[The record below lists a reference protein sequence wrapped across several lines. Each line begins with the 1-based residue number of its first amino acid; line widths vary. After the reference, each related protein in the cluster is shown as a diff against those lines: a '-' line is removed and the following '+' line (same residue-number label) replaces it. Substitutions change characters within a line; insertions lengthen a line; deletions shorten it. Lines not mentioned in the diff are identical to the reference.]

1 MTIFAIALL
10 IIHILICFFTFIGL
24 HLGVLKV
31 HKYMFFV
38 VLCLPF
44 WGSLAVL
51 FLHFGILFKQN
62 ETLNIDVEKMK
73 LDSLLYKG
81 VAVEEN
87 KKDDTIVPIE
97 EALIINSPME
107 RRKIIMDVL
116 NDNPKEY
123 VEFLKKAGN
132 NDDSEVVHYAVTAMV
147 EISKDNDY
155 MLQNLETEY
164 VKNPDDLAV
173 LTRYSNFLWEVLQQD
188 LMSGQVA
195 ILNRNLYSEL
205 VSKKLSMEEN
215 LEDYMRYFENEFEL
229 GNYTVA
235 GEIIQKADTLY
246 SDCEELIPLKLK
258 YYSRLGKGDKIKELI
273 GDIQNKKMFVSRRV
287 KEAIAFWKD

>member
-1 MTIFAIALL
+1 MTVFAIILL
-10 IIHILICFFTFIGL
+10 MMHILVCILTFIGL
-24 HLGVLKV
+24 NLRILKV

-44 WGSLAVL
+44 WGALAVL
-51 FLHFGILFKQN
+51 LLHFEILFEQD

-81 VAVEEN
+81 LAVEESKN
-87 KKDDTIVPIE
+87 DDTIVPIE
-97 EALIINSPME
+97 EALIINSPRE
-107 RRKIIMDVL
+107 RREIIMDVL

-147 EISKDNDY
+147 EISKENDHR
-155 MLQNLETEY
+155 LQKLGMEY
-164 VKNPDDLAV
+164 SKNPDDLDC
-173 LTRYSNFLWEVLQQD
+173 LTRYSNFLWEVLSQD
-188 LMSGQVA
+188 LLSGQVE

-205 VSKKLSMEEN
+205 ISKKLSISEN
-215 LEDYMRYFENEFEL
+215 LEDYMRYFENEFVL
-229 GNYTVA
+229 GNYTKA
-235 GEIIQKADTLY
+235 GEIIKKADCLY

-258 YYSRLGKGDKIKELI
+258 YHSKLGQGDKIKELI
-273 GDIQNKKMFVSRRV
+273 NDIQNKKMFVSRRV